1 MRARSL
7 QILGLVALL
16 CACIPRAGSE
26 RAPVLR
32 IGTSGDY
39 APFSLDGEGF
49 DIEVAR
55 RLASDL
61 GYRIE
66 WLPFAWP
73 ELEARMARGD
83 FDLVMSGVTW
93 RVRRAVIA
101 PLSLAV
107 AVGGPCL
114 LSRAGASERIVVNA
128 GGFLESW
135 VRAAYPDA
143 RITAVAAN
151 RSLPDLL
158 ASREFDALATDRFE
172 LASFRREGWS
182 ARCEPPIHAK
192 AYWVSE
198 RRHPGLLAKL
208 DAWIRS
214 HPDLLRELSVRYF
227 DGAVSDG
234 DPANRQLADLVRRR
248 LALMPH
254 VASWK
259 RARDIAIEDPKRE
272 RLVLARTRER
282 AALAGLGPAEM
293 EAFVALQIEFAKR
306 VQRRSPAPDAAFDLL
321 SELRPRLLELA
332 GRMQDSIAAGA
343 RLDPA
348 ASDLLDPWLEESEIA
363 ALLELPLA
371 AGPE

>member
-1 MRARSL
+1 M
-7 QILGLVALL
+7 
-16 CACIPRAGSE
+16 
-26 RAPVLR
+26 
-32 IGTSGDY
+32 
-39 APFSLDGEGF
+39 
-49 DIEVAR
+49 
-55 RLASDL
+55 
-61 GYRIE
+61 
-66 WLPFAWP
+66 
-73 ELEARMARGD
+73 
-83 FDLVMSGVTW
+83 
-93 RVRRAVIA
+93 
-101 PLSLAV
+101 
-107 AVGGPCL
+107 
-114 LSRAGASERIVVNA
+114 
-128 GGFLESW
+128 
-135 VRAAYPDA
+135 
-143 RITAVAAN
+143 
-151 RSLPDLL
+151 
-158 ASREFDALATDRFE
+158 
-172 LASFRREGWS
+172 
-182 ARCEPPIHAK
+182 
-192 AYWVSE
+192 
-198 RRHPGLLAKL
+198 
-208 DAWIRS
+208 
-214 HPDLLRELSVRYF
+214 RYF

-348 ASDLLDPWLEESEIA
+348 ASDLLAPWLEESEIA